1 MFYLFLVRLVSLTKP
16 NMMQRKNENEVNRPS
31 IIKTGQGD
39 VVKSTIEGL
48 QIPAKEG
55 LQNNRIHTCTTV

>member
-1 MFYLFLVRLVSLTKP
+1 MK
-16 NMMQRKNENEVNRPS
+16 RKNENWVNRPS

-55 LQNNRIHTCTTV
+55 LQNNRIYTCTIV